1 MNEQI
6 ETLSKLVAISLN
18 DIIQKNSSN
27 SNIDVNDNKQVAEF
41 ALKLLESNNE
51 TFFRIISEKYL
62 DKDNFED
69 SKIFVEEFLHDNL
82 DSIGETYS
90 DIVKY
95 IVENLQLGERVARE
109 YFSTLLETEKKEFIK
124 YFIGEL

>member
-1 MNEQI
+1 MNKQI

-27 SNIDVNDNKQVAEF
+27 IDINDNKQVAEF
-41 ALKLLESNNE
+41 ALKLLESDNE

-69 SKIFVEEFLHDNL
+69 CKIFVEEFLHDNI
-82 DSIGETYS
+82 D
-90 DIVKY
+90 Y
-95 IVENLQLGERVARE
+95 IVEDLTLGERVARE
-109 YFSTLLETEKKEFIK
+109 YFSTLSEKEKKSLIK

>member
-27 SNIDVNDNKQVAEF
+27 IDINDNKQVAEF
-41 ALKLLESNNE
+41 ALKLLESDND

-69 SKIFVEEFLHDNL
+69 CKIFVEEFLHDNI
-82 DSIGETYS
+82 DYIGKTYS
-90 DIVKY
+90 DIAKY
-95 IVENLQLGERVARE
+95 IVEDLTLGERVARE
-109 YFSTLLETEKKEFIK
+109 YFSTLLEKEKKEFIK